1 MICRTPRPAGVIC
14 STTSAVPVLREI
26 LPDLG
31 RRTLVMGVLN
41 VTPDS
46 FSDGGRFQ
54 SVESALEHAHQMA
67 REGADL
73 LDIGGESTRPGA
85 VPVSADEEISRVV
98 PIIARIRDEIR
109 LPISLDTT
117 KADVA
122 AAGVGAG
129 AQIINDISAGT
140 MDDRMLSIVAGL
152 RVPLTLMH
160 LPVVPQ
166 KMGWSQPPAT
176 GGIASH
182 ADVVEAVVAFL
193 AERIE
198 AAAAAGIPR
207 ENLLIDPGFGFGK
220 SVRQNLDLLRRLG
233 EIKRRLGDDL
243 PLLLGT
249 SRKSTIAR
257 VLGPAADAEDPQ
269 RIAGTAATVALGIA
283 NSADIVRVHDVG
295 FMARVVRISDA
306 VVRGEPAE
314 QGEGIGV

>member
-1 MICRTPRPAGVIC
+1 MPN
-14 STTSAVPVLREI
+14 LRSI

-41 VTPDS
+41 ITPDS
-46 FSDGGRFQ
+46 FSDGGKFQ
-54 SVESALEHAHQMA
+54 SVESALEHARQMA

-85 VPVSADEEISRVV
+85 LPVSAEEEIRRVV
-98 PIIARIRDEIR
+98 PIIARLRDEIR

-122 AAGVGAG
+122 TAGVAAG

-140 MDDRMLSIVAGL
+140 IDSRMLPVVASSN
-152 RVPLTLMH
+152 VPLALMH
-160 LPVVPQ
+160 LPVAPQ
-166 KMGWSQPPAT
+166 KMGWSQPPST
-176 GGIASH
+176 GSMASD

-193 AERIE
+193 QERIE
-198 AAAAAGIPR
+198 AAMAAGISR

-220 SVRQNLDLLRRLG
+220 SVGQNLDLLQRLA
-233 EIKRRLGDDL
+233 EIKRRLGGDL

-257 VLGPAADAEDPQ
+257 VLGSAGDAEDPQ

-283 NSADIVRVHDVG
+283 GGADIVRVHDVG
-295 FMARVVRISDA
+295 FMVRVVRVSDA
-306 VVRGEPAE
+306 VVRGEPMG
-314 QGEGIGV
+314 QGIGV